1 MTVDI
6 KKLTVNTDD
15 ERKQWIKLLLAA
27 KDYHYDMSGQFEP
40 DIKGE
45 DDTVSRIHRAWGKAI
60 LDAIDLIDMWEIAP
74 EDEIKRV
81 DDI

>member
-15 ERKQWIKLLLAA
+15 EREQWIEMLKLCS
-27 KDYHYDMSGQFEP
+27 DYHYDMSAHLEP
-40 DIKGE
+40 EIKGD
-45 DDTVSRIHRAWGKAI
+45 DDTAARIHRAWGKAI
-60 LDAIDLIDMWEIAP
+60 QDANTLIKMWEIKK

-81 DDI
+81 E